1 MLDIPGFGKLEATIL
16 DVSNPIVLVRA
27 SDIGMKGTEL
37 PEEVNS
43 NKEVSDLLEK
53 IRGTACCMMGFATDL
68 KDATDRQPG
77 VPKVGFVRTPV
88 SFTDIEKK
96 EASPEKLVI
105 GSAYTFSKYRLPEIL
120 DDFLEQRPSFR
131 CQVINRQSN
140 VLHQMV
146 LSGELDLAFVRSDYR
161 DGVNRILVERTQGY
175 IVTKGAADLAE
186 LPKMNRINYQSNAKT
201 EDLIREWWEDRY
213 GDLRPKE
220 GMAVG
225 YVDFALREVV
235 RGKGYAI
242 CFLPPVT
249 ELDSKLVKT
258 PLFMKDGNPVSR
270 NPWLIWR
277 MEKKIS
283 PAMESFLRYIRKTC
297 QINQ

>member
-1 MLDIPGFGKLEATIL
+1 MKLSDWRLIYELHKTPNMTRVAGILYITQSAVTKQLQHIEKELDTKIIRRTPAGLEFTEIGNYLADQAEKFLKLEDETL
-16 DVSNPIVLVRA
+16 R
-27 SDIGMKGTEL
+27 G
-37 PEEVNS
+37 
-43 NKEVSDLLEK
+43 LE
-53 IRGTACCMMGFATDL
+53 AM
-68 KDATDRQPG
+68 
-77 VPKVGFVRTPV
+77 
-88 SFTDIEKK
+88 K

-120 DDFLEQRPSFR
+120 DGFLEKRPSFR
-131 CQVINRQSN
+131 YHVVNRQSN

-161 DGVNRILVERTQGY
+161 DGVNRVLVERTQGY
-175 IVTKGAADLAE
+175 IVTKGAADLST
-186 LPKMNRINYQSNAKT
+186 LPKMERINYQSNVKT

-213 GDLRPKE
+213 GEERPKE

-225 YVDFALREVV
+225 YVDFALREVI
-235 RGKGYAI
+235 RGKGYVI

-249 ELDSKLVKT
+249 ELDAKLVKT

-270 NPWLIWR
+270 NTWLIWR

-283 PAMESFLRYIRKTC
+283 PAMESFLRYIRKNY
-297 QINQ
+297 QISQ

>member
-1 MLDIPGFGKLEATIL
+1 M
-16 DVSNPIVLVRA
+16 
-27 SDIGMKGTEL
+27 
-37 PEEVNS
+37 
-43 NKEVSDLLEK
+43 
-53 IRGTACCMMGFATDL
+53 
-68 KDATDRQPG
+68 
-77 VPKVGFVRTPV
+77 
-88 SFTDIEKK
+88 
-96 EASPEKLVI
+96 I

-270 NPWLIWR
+270 NTWLIWR

-283 PAMESFLRYIRKTC
+283 PAMESFLRYIRKNC
-297 QINQ
+297 QISQ

>member
-1 MLDIPGFGKLEATIL
+1 MKLSDWRLIYELHKTPNMTRVAGILYITQSAVTKQLQHIEKELDTKIIHRTPTGLEFTEIGNYLAEQAEKFLKLEDETMRGL
-16 DVSNPIVLVRA
+16 DAL
-27 SDIGMKGTEL
+27 
-37 PEEVNS
+37 
-43 NKEVSDLLEK
+43 
-53 IRGTACCMMGFATDL
+53 
-68 KDATDRQPG
+68 
-77 VPKVGFVRTPV
+77 
-88 SFTDIEKK
+88 K

-270 NPWLIWR
+270 NTWLIWR

-283 PAMESFLRYIRKTC
+283 PVMESFLRYIRNNC
-297 QINQ
+297 QISQ

>member
-1 MLDIPGFGKLEATIL
+1 MKLSDWRLIYELHKTPNMTRVAGILYITQSAVTKQLQHIEKELDTKIIHRTPTGLEFTEIGNYLAEQAEKFLKLEDETMRGL
-16 DVSNPIVLVRA
+16 DAL
-27 SDIGMKGTEL
+27 
-37 PEEVNS
+37 
-43 NKEVSDLLEK
+43 
-53 IRGTACCMMGFATDL
+53 
-68 KDATDRQPG
+68 
-77 VPKVGFVRTPV
+77 
-88 SFTDIEKK
+88 K

-270 NPWLIWR
+270 NTWLIWR

-283 PAMESFLRYIRKTC
+283 PAMESFLRYIRNNC
-297 QINQ
+297 QISQ

>member
-1 MLDIPGFGKLEATIL
+1 MKLSDWRLIYELHKTPNMTRVAGILYITQSAVTKQLQHIEKELDTKIIHRTPSGLEFTEIGNYLAEQAEIFLKLEDETM
-16 DVSNPIVLVRA
+16 R
-27 SDIGMKGTEL
+27 G
-37 PEEVNS
+37 
-43 NKEVSDLLEK
+43 LE
-53 IRGTACCMMGFATDL
+53 AL
-68 KDATDRQPG
+68 
-77 VPKVGFVRTPV
+77 
-88 SFTDIEKK
+88 K

-140 VLHQMV
+140 ILHQMV

-175 IVTKGAADLAE
+175 IVTKGAADLAD
-186 LPKMNRINYQSNAKT
+186 LPKMNRINYQSNVKT

-213 GDLRPKE
+213 GDVRPKE

-270 NPWLIWR
+270 NTWLIWR
-277 MEKKIS
+277 MEKKTS
-283 PAMESFLRYIRKTC
+283 PAMESFLRYIRKNC
-297 QINQ
+297 QISQ

>member
-1 MLDIPGFGKLEATIL
+1 MKLSDWRLIYELHKTPNMTRVAGILYITQSAVTKQLQHIEKELDTKIIHRTRTGLEFTEIGNYLAEQAEKFLKLEDETMRGL
-16 DVSNPIVLVRA
+16 DAL
-27 SDIGMKGTEL
+27 
-37 PEEVNS
+37 
-43 NKEVSDLLEK
+43 
-53 IRGTACCMMGFATDL
+53 
-68 KDATDRQPG
+68 
-77 VPKVGFVRTPV
+77 
-88 SFTDIEKK
+88 K

-120 DDFLEQRPSFR
+120 DGFLEQRPSFR

-175 IVTKGAADLAE
+175 IVTKGAADLAD
-186 LPKMNRINYQSNAKT
+186 LPKMDRINYQSNVKT

-213 GDLRPKE
+213 GDVRPKE

-249 ELDSKLVKT
+249 ELDAKLVKT

-270 NPWLIWR
+270 NTWLIWR

-283 PAMESFLRYIRKTC
+283 PAMESFLRYIRKNC
-297 QINQ
+297 QISQYK

>member
-1 MLDIPGFGKLEATIL
+1 MKLSDWRLIYELHKTPNMTRVAGILYITQSAVTKQLQHIEKELDTKIIHRTPTGLEFTEIGNYLAEQAEKFLKLEDETMRGL
-16 DVSNPIVLVRA
+16 DAL
-27 SDIGMKGTEL
+27 
-37 PEEVNS
+37 
-43 NKEVSDLLEK
+43 
-53 IRGTACCMMGFATDL
+53 
-68 KDATDRQPG
+68 
-77 VPKVGFVRTPV
+77 
-88 SFTDIEKK
+88 K

-131 CQVINRQSN
+131 YQVINRQSN

-175 IVTKGAADLAE
+175 IVTKGAADLAD
-186 LPKMNRINYQSNAKT
+186 LPKMDRINYQSNVKT

-213 GDLRPKE
+213 GDVRPKE

-249 ELDSKLVKT
+249 ELDAKLVKT

-270 NPWLIWR
+270 NTWLIWR

-283 PAMESFLRYIRKTC
+283 PAMESFLRYIRKNC
-297 QINQ
+297 QISQ

>member
-1 MLDIPGFGKLEATIL
+1 MKLSDWRLIYELHKTPNMTRVAGILYITQSAVTKQLQHIEKELDAKIIHRTRTGLEFTEIGNYLAEQAEKFLKLEDETKRGL
-16 DVSNPIVLVRA
+16 DAL
-27 SDIGMKGTEL
+27 
-37 PEEVNS
+37 
-43 NKEVSDLLEK
+43 
-53 IRGTACCMMGFATDL
+53 
-68 KDATDRQPG
+68 
-77 VPKVGFVRTPV
+77 
-88 SFTDIEKK
+88 K

-131 CQVINRQSN
+131 YQVINRQSN

-175 IVTKGAADLAE
+175 IVTKGAADLAD
-186 LPKMNRINYQSNAKT
+186 LPKMDRINYQSNVKT
-201 EDLIREWWEDRY
+201 EDLIRKWWEDRY
-213 GDLRPKE
+213 GDVRPKE

-249 ELDSKLVKT
+249 ELDAKLVKT

-270 NPWLIWR
+270 NTWLIWR

-283 PAMESFLRYIRKTC
+283 PVMESFLRYIRNNC
-297 QINQ
+297 QISQ

>member
-1 MLDIPGFGKLEATIL
+1 
-16 DVSNPIVLVRA
+16 
-27 SDIGMKGTEL
+27 
-37 PEEVNS
+37 
-43 NKEVSDLLEK
+43 
-53 IRGTACCMMGFATDL
+53 
-68 KDATDRQPG
+68 
-77 VPKVGFVRTPV
+77 
-88 SFTDIEKK
+88 
-96 EASPEKLVI
+96 
-105 GSAYTFSKYRLPEIL
+105 
-120 DDFLEQRPSFR
+120 
-131 CQVINRQSN
+131 
-140 VLHQMV
+140 MV

-225 YVDFALREVV
+225 YMDFALREVV

-270 NPWLIWR
+270 NTWLIWR

-283 PAMESFLRYIRKTC
+283 PVMESFLRYIRNNC
-297 QINQ
+297 QISQ

>member
-1 MLDIPGFGKLEATIL
+1 MTLSDWRLIYELHKTPNMTRVAGILYITQSAVTKQLQHIEKELDTKIIHRTPSGLEFTEIGNYLAEQAEKFLKLEDETMRGL
-16 DVSNPIVLVRA
+16 DAL
-27 SDIGMKGTEL
+27 
-37 PEEVNS
+37 
-43 NKEVSDLLEK
+43 
-53 IRGTACCMMGFATDL
+53 
-68 KDATDRQPG
+68 
-77 VPKVGFVRTPV
+77 
-88 SFTDIEKK
+88 K

-270 NPWLIWR
+270 NTWLIWR

-283 PAMESFLRYIRKTC
+283 PAMESFLRYIRKNC
-297 QINQ
+297 QISQ

>member
-1 MLDIPGFGKLEATIL
+1 MKLSDWRLIYELHKTPNMTRVAGILYITQSAVTKQLQHIEKELDTKIIHRTPSGLEFTEIGNYLAEQAEKFLKLEDETMRGL
-16 DVSNPIVLVRA
+16 DAL
-27 SDIGMKGTEL
+27 
-37 PEEVNS
+37 
-43 NKEVSDLLEK
+43 
-53 IRGTACCMMGFATDL
+53 
-68 KDATDRQPG
+68 
-77 VPKVGFVRTPV
+77 
-88 SFTDIEKK
+88 K

-270 NPWLIWR
+270 NTWLIWR

-283 PAMESFLRYIRKTC
+283 PAMESFLRYIRKNC
-297 QINQ
+297 QISQ

>member
-1 MLDIPGFGKLEATIL
+1 MKLSDWRLIYELHKTPNMTRVAGILYITQSAVTKQLQHIEKELDTKIIHRTPTGLEFTEIGNYLAEQAEKFLKLEDETMRGL
-16 DVSNPIVLVRA
+16 DAL
-27 SDIGMKGTEL
+27 
-37 PEEVNS
+37 
-43 NKEVSDLLEK
+43 
-53 IRGTACCMMGFATDL
+53 
-68 KDATDRQPG
+68 
-77 VPKVGFVRTPV
+77 
-88 SFTDIEKK
+88 K

-120 DDFLEQRPSFR
+120 DGFLEQRPSFR
-131 CQVINRQSN
+131 YQVINRQSN

-175 IVTKGAADLAE
+175 IVTKGAADLAD
-186 LPKMNRINYQSNAKT
+186 LPKMDRINYQSNVKT

-213 GDLRPKE
+213 GDVRPKE

-249 ELDSKLVKT
+249 ELDAKLVKT

-270 NPWLIWR
+270 NTWLIWR

-283 PAMESFLRYIRKTC
+283 PAMESFLRYIRKNC
-297 QINQ
+297 QISQ

>member
-1 MLDIPGFGKLEATIL
+1 MKLSDWRLIYELHKTPNMTRVAGILYITQSAVTKQLQHIEKELDAKIIHRTPTGLEFTEIGNYLAEQAEKFLKLEDETMRGL
-16 DVSNPIVLVRA
+16 DAL
-27 SDIGMKGTEL
+27 
-37 PEEVNS
+37 
-43 NKEVSDLLEK
+43 
-53 IRGTACCMMGFATDL
+53 
-68 KDATDRQPG
+68 
-77 VPKVGFVRTPV
+77 
-88 SFTDIEKK
+88 K

-270 NPWLIWR
+270 NTWLIWR
-277 MEKKIS
+277 MEKKTS
-283 PAMESFLRYIRKTC
+283 PAMESFLRYIRKNC
-297 QINQ
+297 QISQ

>member
-1 MLDIPGFGKLEATIL
+1 MKLSDWRLIYELHKTPNMTRVAGILYITQSAVTKQLQHIEKELDAKIIHRTPTGLEFTEIGNYLAEQAEKFLKLEDETMRGL
-16 DVSNPIVLVRA
+16 DAL
-27 SDIGMKGTEL
+27 
-37 PEEVNS
+37 
-43 NKEVSDLLEK
+43 
-53 IRGTACCMMGFATDL
+53 
-68 KDATDRQPG
+68 
-77 VPKVGFVRTPV
+77 
-88 SFTDIEKK
+88 K

-120 DDFLEQRPSFR
+120 DGFLEQRPSFR
-131 CQVINRQSN
+131 YQVINRQSN

-175 IVTKGAADLAE
+175 IVTKGAADLAD
-186 LPKMNRINYQSNAKT
+186 LPKMDRINYQSNVKT

-213 GDLRPKE
+213 GDVRPKE

-249 ELDSKLVKT
+249 ELDAKLVKT

-270 NPWLIWR
+270 NTWLIWR

-283 PAMESFLRYIRKTC
+283 PAMESFLRYIRKNC
-297 QINQ
+297 QISQ

>member
-1 MLDIPGFGKLEATIL
+1 MKLSDWRLIYELHKTPNMTRVAGILYITQSAVTKQLQHIEKELDTKIIHRTPSGLEFTEIGNYLAEQAEKFLKLEDETM
-16 DVSNPIVLVRA
+16 R
-27 SDIGMKGTEL
+27 G
-37 PEEVNS
+37 
-43 NKEVSDLLEK
+43 LE
-53 IRGTACCMMGFATDL
+53 AL
-68 KDATDRQPG
+68 
-77 VPKVGFVRTPV
+77 
-88 SFTDIEKK
+88 K

-140 VLHQMV
+140 ILHQMV

-175 IVTKGAADLAE
+175 IVTKGAADLAD
-186 LPKMNRINYQSNAKT
+186 LPKMNRINYQSNVTT

-213 GDLRPKE
+213 GDVRPKE

-270 NPWLIWR
+270 NTWLIWR
-277 MEKKIS
+277 MEKKTS
-283 PAMESFLRYIRKTC
+283 PAMESFLRYIRKNC
-297 QINQ
+297 QISQ

>member
-1 MLDIPGFGKLEATIL
+1 MKLSDWRLIYELHKTPNMTRVAGILYITQSAVTKQLQHIEKELDTKIIHRTPSGLEFTEIGNYLAEQAEKFLKLEDETM
-16 DVSNPIVLVRA
+16 R
-27 SDIGMKGTEL
+27 G
-37 PEEVNS
+37 
-43 NKEVSDLLEK
+43 LE
-53 IRGTACCMMGFATDL
+53 AL
-68 KDATDRQPG
+68 
-77 VPKVGFVRTPV
+77 
-88 SFTDIEKK
+88 K

-140 VLHQMV
+140 ILHQMV

-175 IVTKGAADLAE
+175 IVTKGAADLAD
-186 LPKMNRINYQSNAKT
+186 LPKMNRINYQSNVKT

-213 GDLRPKE
+213 GDVRPKE

-270 NPWLIWR
+270 NTWLIWR
-277 MEKKIS
+277 MEKKTS
-283 PAMESFLRYIRKTC
+283 PAMESFLRYIRKNC
-297 QINQ
+297 QISQ

>member
-1 MLDIPGFGKLEATIL
+1 
-16 DVSNPIVLVRA
+16 
-27 SDIGMKGTEL
+27 MKGTEL

-68 KDATDRQPG
+68 KEATDRQPG

-235 RGKGYAI
+235 RGKGCAI
-242 CFLPPVT
+242 CFPPPVT
-249 ELDSKLVKT
+249 ELDAKLVKT

-270 NPWLIWR
+270 NTWLIWR

-283 PAMESFLRYIRKTC
+283 PAMESFLRYIRKSC
-297 QINQ
+297 QISQ

>member
-1 MLDIPGFGKLEATIL
+1 MKLSDWRLIYELHKTPNMTRVAGILYITQSAVTKQLQHIEKELDTKIIHRTPTGLEFTEIGNYLAEQAEKFLKLEDETMRGL
-16 DVSNPIVLVRA
+16 DAL
-27 SDIGMKGTEL
+27 
-37 PEEVNS
+37 
-43 NKEVSDLLEK
+43 
-53 IRGTACCMMGFATDL
+53 
-68 KDATDRQPG
+68 
-77 VPKVGFVRTPV
+77 
-88 SFTDIEKK
+88 K

-120 DDFLEQRPSFR
+120 DGFLEQRPSFR
-131 CQVINRQSN
+131 YQVINRQSN

-175 IVTKGAADLAE
+175 IVTKGAADLAD
-186 LPKMNRINYQSNAKT
+186 LPKMDRINYQSNVKT
-201 EDLIREWWEDRY
+201 EDLIRAWWEDRY
-213 GDLRPKE
+213 GDVRPKE

-249 ELDSKLVKT
+249 ELDAKLVKT

-270 NPWLIWR
+270 NTWLIWR

-283 PAMESFLRYIRKTC
+283 PAMESFLRYIRKNC
-297 QINQ
+297 QISQ

>member
-1 MLDIPGFGKLEATIL
+1 MKLSDWRLIYELHKTPNMTRVAGILYITQSAVTKQLQHIEKELDAKIIHRTPTGLEFTEIGDYLAEQAEKFLKLEDETMRGL
-16 DVSNPIVLVRA
+16 DAL
-27 SDIGMKGTEL
+27 
-37 PEEVNS
+37 
-43 NKEVSDLLEK
+43 
-53 IRGTACCMMGFATDL
+53 
-68 KDATDRQPG
+68 
-77 VPKVGFVRTPV
+77 
-88 SFTDIEKK
+88 K

-131 CQVINRQSN
+131 YQVINRQSN

-175 IVTKGAADLAE
+175 IVTKGAADLAD
-186 LPKMNRINYQSNAKT
+186 LPKMDRINYQSNVKT

-213 GDLRPKE
+213 GDVRPKE

-270 NPWLIWR
+270 NTWLIWR

-283 PAMESFLRYIRKTC
+283 PAMESFLRYIRKNC
-297 QINQ
+297 QISQ

>member
-1 MLDIPGFGKLEATIL
+1 MKLSDWRLIYELHKTPNMTRVAGILYITQSAVTKQLQHIEKELDTKIIHRTPSGLEFTEIGNYLAEQAEKFLKLEDETMRGL
-16 DVSNPIVLVRA
+16 DAL
-27 SDIGMKGTEL
+27 
-37 PEEVNS
+37 
-43 NKEVSDLLEK
+43 
-53 IRGTACCMMGFATDL
+53 
-68 KDATDRQPG
+68 
-77 VPKVGFVRTPV
+77 
-88 SFTDIEKK
+88 K

-213 GDLRPKE
+213 GDVRPKE

-270 NPWLIWR
+270 NTWLIWR

-283 PAMESFLRYIRKTC
+283 PAMESFLRYIRKNC
-297 QINQ
+297 QISQ

>member
-1 MLDIPGFGKLEATIL
+1 MKLSDWRLIYELHKTPTMTRVAGILYITQSAVTKQLKKKEKELDTKIIHRTPTGLEFTEIGDYLAEQAEKFLKLEDETMLGL
-16 DVSNPIVLVRA
+16 DAL
-27 SDIGMKGTEL
+27 
-37 PEEVNS
+37 
-43 NKEVSDLLEK
+43 
-53 IRGTACCMMGFATDL
+53 
-68 KDATDRQPG
+68 
-77 VPKVGFVRTPV
+77 
-88 SFTDIEKK
+88 K

-249 ELDSKLVKT
+249 ELDAKLVKT

-270 NPWLIWR
+270 NTWLIWR

-283 PAMESFLRYIRKTC
+283 PAMESFLRYIRKNC
-297 QINQ
+297 QISQ

>member
-1 MLDIPGFGKLEATIL
+1 MKLSDWRLIYELHKTPNMTRVAGILYITQSAVTKQLQHIEKELDTKIIHRTPTGLEFTEIGNYLAEQAEKFLKLEDETMRGL
-16 DVSNPIVLVRA
+16 DAL
-27 SDIGMKGTEL
+27 
-37 PEEVNS
+37 
-43 NKEVSDLLEK
+43 
-53 IRGTACCMMGFATDL
+53 
-68 KDATDRQPG
+68 
-77 VPKVGFVRTPV
+77 
-88 SFTDIEKK
+88 K

-120 DDFLEQRPSFR
+120 DGFLEQRPSFR
-131 CQVINRQSN
+131 YQVINRQSN

-175 IVTKGAADLAE
+175 IVTKGAADLAD
-186 LPKMNRINYQSNAKT
+186 LPKMDRINYQSNVKT

-213 GDLRPKE
+213 GDVRPKE

-249 ELDSKLVKT
+249 ELDAKLVKT

-270 NPWLIWR
+270 NTWLIWR
-277 MEKKIS
+277 MEKRIS
-283 PAMESFLRYIRKTC
+283 PAMESFLRYIRKNC
-297 QINQ
+297 QISQ

>member
-1 MLDIPGFGKLEATIL
+1 MKLSDWRLIYELHKTPNMTRVAGILYITQSAVTKQLQHIEKELDTKIIHRTPTGLEFTEIGNYLAEQAEKFLKLEDETMRGL
-16 DVSNPIVLVRA
+16 DAL
-27 SDIGMKGTEL
+27 
-37 PEEVNS
+37 
-43 NKEVSDLLEK
+43 
-53 IRGTACCMMGFATDL
+53 
-68 KDATDRQPG
+68 
-77 VPKVGFVRTPV
+77 
-88 SFTDIEKK
+88 K

-131 CQVINRQSN
+131 YQVINRQSN

-175 IVTKGAADLAE
+175 IVTKGAADLAD
-186 LPKMNRINYQSNAKT
+186 LPKMDRINYQSNVKT

-213 GDLRPKE
+213 GDVRPKE

-249 ELDSKLVKT
+249 ELDAKLVKT

-270 NPWLIWR
+270 NTWLIWR
-277 MEKKIS
+277 MEKRIS
-283 PAMESFLRYIRKTC
+283 PAMESFLRYIRKNC
-297 QINQ
+297 QISQ